1 MRTRPARSG
10 ISIRLSTGKGWRA
23 ALAFVSLASLL
34 GAPVASADWDGS
46 AGQKAVSTGLDAM
59 IVRPLAAARAGIGSV
74 LLVPASILASPA
86 CAVNLIRGDSCRPVF
101 EAAYDVLVAEP
112 VDYAFKR
119 EMGEL

>member
-10 ISIRLSTGKGWRA
+10 NSNPISAGRGWRA
-23 ALAFVSLASLL
+23 AAAGLSLAALF
-34 GAPVASADWDGS
+34 GAPSASADWDGS
-46 AGQKAVSTGLDAM
+46 TAQKTISTGLDMM

-86 CAVNLIRGDSCRPVF
+86 CAVNLYRGDSCRPIF
-101 EAAYDVLVAEP
+101 EAPYEVLVAEP
-112 VDYAFKR
+112 AEYAFTR